1 MGTQH
6 HTLCAEGTPRVETSK
21 NMNVEGEQNASAS
34 APASPTTAS
43 TAAVQ
48 QAPQITSFFQ
58 LARTSPTQATPA
70 TSPPPAAADLPAAA
84 AGTNMTAPASPHQQP
99 VADSLSAARTSTA
112 ADESTRISQASQPV
126 VVDVVDQGR
135 NTSVGT
141 GGCSEVITPPGL

>member
-1 MGTQH
+1 M
-6 HTLCAEGTPRVETSK
+6 ETSK

-48 QAPQITSFFQ
+48 QAPQITSFCQ
-58 LARTSPTQATPA
+58 LERTVPTQATPA
-70 TSPPPAAADLPAAA
+70 TSPPLAAADLPAAA

-99 VADSLSAARTSTA
+99 VADSLSAARTSIA
-112 ADESTRISQASQPV
+112 ADESTHTSQASQPV

-141 GGCSEVITPPGL
+141 GERSK